1 MGFINQLI
9 TGGPHIVGFILFTMG
24 YAPLGFADL
33 ADGLR
38 WEFETHNNTDLGHVE
53 QSMDPILG
61 VYKNHTDS
69 IMYLKYR
76 CIYMCIYIYVC
87 VLRWCILYVDE
98 ESMSTG
104 HDETPQVT
112 SPWSLGDRWDTNIWE
127 IAGGSMQIIMEKYNF
142 LKWWWLGDGLWHCF
156 THIIWYDLILY
167 SYLWWNMFIYHTSQ
181 LDIPQK
187 HGSNMSVF
195 CLRFPNNGWFIGALP
210 LWGMWQISIRSLTW
224 IS

>member
-76 CIYMCIYIYVC
+76 CIYMYIYIYVC
-87 VLRWCILYVDE
+87 VTVMYIICRWGIDVNR
-98 ESMSTG
+98 TWWN
-104 HDETPQVT
+104 TT
-112 SPWSLGDRWDTNIWE
+112 SDLPMKPGRSLGHQYMRNSWWFHAD
-127 IAGGSMQIIMEKYNF
+127 YNG
-142 LKWWWLGDGLWHCF
+142 K
-156 THIIWYDLILY
+156 I
-167 SYLWWNMFIYHTSQ
+167 Q
-181 LDIPQK
+181 LFK
-187 HGSNMSVF
+187 MVMTW
-195 CLRFPNNGWFIGALP
+195 GWFMALFYP
-210 LWGMWQISIRSLTW
+210 HYMVWSYSV
-224 IS
+224 